1 MLSKLYDVN
10 ASSCIILA
18 ATIGELSEGLEK
30 PPTTESFQLQGV
42 VHILCHL

>member
-10 ASSCIILA
+10 ASSYIILVA
-18 ATIGELSEGLEK
+18 ATGELSKGLEK
-30 PPTTESFQLQGV
+30 PPTIESFQLQGV